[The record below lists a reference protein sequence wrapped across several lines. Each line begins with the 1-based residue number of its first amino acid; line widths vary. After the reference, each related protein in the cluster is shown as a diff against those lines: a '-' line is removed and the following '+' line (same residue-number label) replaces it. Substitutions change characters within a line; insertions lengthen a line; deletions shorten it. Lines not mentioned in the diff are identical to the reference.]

1 MTDFCPTLFKNEDYF
16 VNFLERNTVIPT
28 AHPKIPTRK
37 ITGVIFS
44 PVLGRTFF
52 LPDFGASS
60 SLTEVDDE
68 FDDFG
73 SVWDL
78 DGSGS
83 GFGFG
88 SG

>member
-16 VNFLERNTVIPT
+16 VNFLERNTVIAT
-28 AHPKIPTRK
+28 AHPKMPTRK

-52 LPDFGASS
+52 FPVFGVS